1 MKKAIP
7 MKCLTKKAA
16 PTSAGAYQSPSVW
29 IQRVM
34 LFCTVVLLAA
44 CAAQQAA
51 RQGESLL
58 AEGKIVEGLEKLQQ
72 ASSLDRSDPRYRMQY
87 LNVRDTVV
95 NAALNQADQ
104 ALAAKRYAD
113 AQSSYKQALAVDSA
127 NARAADGLRDVEQ
140 AKRHDS
146 LFSEALSSWN
156 KKDPHSASAKL
167 RQILTE
173 NPKQEAARNLQRE
186 IAQATAR
193 SPEQTQLSAAY
204 RKAITI
210 EFKDTPIRTLFEIIA
225 RTSGLNFV
233 FDKDVKLDQRT
244 SIFLKNSSI
253 EKAINIVLLTNQL
266 EQRVLDTTSV
276 LIYPATAAKQKDYTP
291 LSVKSFYLSNADVKS
306 VANSIRTL
314 VKTRDIVMDEKLNLL
329 IVRDSPEAI
338 RLAEK
343 IVALHDVAE
352 PEVMLEVEILEIKR
366 TRLTE
371 LGIRWP
377 DQLSLAPL
385 SSNSGALTLDELR
398 RLNSRTISAA
408 IGPVTLNARTVDSDA
423 NLLANPRIRTKNREK
438 ARIMIGERVPNITST
453 ATATGFVS
461 ESVNYVDV
469 GLKLEVEPTI
479 YPNNEVTIKVALE
492 VSNIISQLSTK
503 SGSVAYQIGT
513 RNANTVLRL
522 KDGENQVL
530 AGLIN
535 DEDRSSGNK
544 IPGIGRIPLLGR
556 LFGSQ
561 ADDGSKT
568 EIVLS
573 ITPRLIRN
581 IQRPENE
588 LAEFDS
594 GTESSVRARA
604 DGASTNVGPLVAA
617 LNSAT
622 SPSGNFSP
630 PPLPLNAPE
639 NTGTLPQNILPATN
653 FSAPTPLGENSS
665 LPSSPSTFPSPNSS
679 FGESSTLPLQGSSP
693 TPPVVG
699 GGIPN
704 PVDASASALAQLRW
718 QGSTSLKVGDAL
730 DLQLLLQTDAAINT
744 MPLAISFDPKVLQI
758 SRISEGDFFKK
769 SGGQSSFSSR
779 IDPSGQIVIT
789 ANRLGSAPLAPE
801 LSALLLT
808 LNFRA
813 LAATPQTQ
821 IQVLAASPAAVNG
834 RAVSAP
840 LPAPHTLQINP

>member
-1 MKKAIP
+1 MQR
-7 MKCLTKKAA
+7 LTKNKKPRA
-16 PTSAGAYQSPSVW
+16 SHAYQNPFFGIRSLLM
-29 IQRVM
+29 IGI
-34 LFCTVVLLAA
+34 VVFLSA

-51 RQGESLL
+51 REGKFLM

-72 ASSLDRSDPRYRMQY
+72 ASHLDRSNPQYRMQY
-87 LNVRDTVV
+87 LNMRDTVI
-95 NAALNQADQ
+95 NAALTQADQ

-113 AQSSYKQALAVDSA
+113 AQSSYKQALAVDST
-127 NARAADGLRDVEQ
+127 NSRAVDGLREVEQ
-140 AKRHDS
+140 AQHHDK
-146 LFSEALSSWN
+146 LLAEALSSWN
-156 KKDPHSASAKL
+156 KKDPHSANAKL
-167 RQILTE
+167 KQILTE

-186 IAQATAR
+186 IAQALAR
-193 SPEQTQLSAAY
+193 SPEQSQLSAAY
-204 RKAITI
+204 RKTITI

-233 FDKDVKLDQRT
+233 FDKEVKLDQRT

-266 EQRVLDTTSV
+266 EQRVLDNTSV

-314 VKTRDIVMDEKLNLL
+314 VKSRDIVIDEKLNLL

-352 PEVMLEVEILEIKR
+352 PEVMLEVEILEVKR

-377 DQLSLAPL
+377 DQLSLTPL
-385 SSNSGALTLDELR
+385 SSGNGVLTLDELR
-398 RLNSRTISAA
+398 RLNSRSLGAA
-408 IGPVTLNARTVDSDA
+408 IGPATLNARTVDSDA

-469 GLKLEVEPTI
+469 GLKLEVEPSI
-479 YPNNEVTIKVALE
+479 YPNNEVVIKIGLE
-492 VSNIISQLSTK
+492 VSNIISQLTTK
-503 SGSVAYQIGT
+503 SGSAAYQIGT

-535 DEDRSSGNK
+535 DEERNSGNK
-544 IPGIGRIPLLGR
+544 IPGIGRIPLMGR

-561 ADDGSKT
+561 TDEGAKT

-581 IQRPENE
+581 IQRPESD

-594 GTESSVRARA
+594 GTESSVRLRA
-604 DGASTNVGPLVAA
+604 DSSGGGAVLLNAGNVPA
-617 LNSAT
+617 LPQGLPANPSINPAV
-622 SPSGNFSP
+622 SPQNMMPMADSPTAGSFAGTP
-630 PPLPLNAPE
+630 PP
-639 NTGTLPQNILPATN
+639 PA
-653 FSAPTPLGENSS
+653 FSDI
-665 LPSSPSTFPSPNSS
+665 SSPSPQIASPA
-679 FGESSTLPLQGSSP
+679 
-693 TPPVVG
+693 G
-699 GGIPN
+699 GGLASSSAFN
-704 PVDASASALAQLRW
+704 PAEISTAQLRW
-718 QGSTSLKVGDAL
+718 QGLNNLKVGEAL
-730 DLQLLLQTDAAINT
+730 DLQLLLEAEVAIST
-744 MPLAISFDPKVLQI
+744 LPLAISFDPKILQI
-758 SRISEGDFFKK
+758 IKITEGDFFKK
-769 SGGQSSFSSR
+769 NGGQSSFSSR

-789 ANRLGSAPLAPE
+789 ANRSGNPPAAAES
-801 LSALLLT
+801 SGVLLT

-813 LAATPQTQ
+813 LAATAQTQ
-821 IQVLAASPAAVNG
+821 IQLLAASPATTSG
-834 RAVSAP
+834 RAVSAA
-840 LPAPHTLQINP
+840 LPAAHILQINR